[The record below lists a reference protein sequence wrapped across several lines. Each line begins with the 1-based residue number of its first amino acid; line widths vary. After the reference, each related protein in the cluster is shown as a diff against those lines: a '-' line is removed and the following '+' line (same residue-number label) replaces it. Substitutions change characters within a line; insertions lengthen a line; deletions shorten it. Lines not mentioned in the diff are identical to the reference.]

1 MDFVIYEEERNL
13 ATEFGIEFVMKYR
26 SDSYKVGV
34 LDITYGLDFSFNKLT
49 GGIPSELGQL
59 SPIIALNLSHNQLTG
74 SLPKTFSNLT
84 QLESLDISHNNLTG
98 EIPSTL
104 IDLHFLEVFNVAHNN
119 LSGKVPD
126 MKGQFGTFEKSSYE
140 GNPFLCG
147 PPLEK
152 SCTRVDN
159 ESPPSPIKSSIASD
173 EKWYEIDPEVFSI
186 SFSVSYEIDI
196 LDFCR
201 DLRWV
206 EKSLV
211 SRRDEFHMELVSP
224 RDEFYPK
231 TTWNSSLLETS
242 STQKLPRGSF
252 LPISWHPELASTE
265 SVVQSTGSVRKFPD
279 ITSSLLDHQSSRLDQ
294 SESSWG
300 STSSLLQDWI
310 IENPDTTS
318 STGPS
323 IHHWSVRKFPDTT
336 SSLLDHQSRR
346 LDLPNTCHPVYWIG
360 VSVDWIEQVLQTSQI
375 FLGDVYWILQPF
387 LYNMLCLHMAPTMYI
402 VYLRFNGEIIYGQHG
417 AEYQGSQ
424 MKFIRVHRGI
434 SFVELE
440 TKIFNALQLDNQSH
454 RITVTYRCPQEVI
467 SPHIN
472 YMTLL
477 ITDDDGV
484 NLMFDMLD
492 ATPELKG
499 IELYISVEDCVGEGV
514 EPLTQDDGDGLVA
527 EDCVGEDV
535 QQMTVHDTAP
545 STQPS
550 TLGRCTP
557 QLHEIRTS
565 VEDCGPSTRHEYVPY
580 EVNPLA
586 GVHDTMMLECTADD
600 EEENADY
607 DNDSYFDDD
616 DNELYFDDDDDYD
629 DDDDADA
636 DDDDA
641 DDDDETTDVH
651 NDEVDDVVPSLKP
664 KSSSFTTNTWDN
676 INDTS
681 FNDEVTPLDSWDK
694 KQELRKGLFFKSK
707 IEVQYALKVYS
718 SRVNQEYKVK
728 ESNKRKLHVCCKNGC
743 SWRMRACMRSTH
755 GFWEITKYNGP
766 HTCRHPNIR
775 KDGKVFDSNFI
786 EREVRSYVANDQTI
800 SVKSLRHHMCTQF
813 GHKISY
819 YKVWDAKQKAIANI
833 FGDWGESYQLLPKFM
848 KALIDSN
855 PGTQVEWKTYWSEDA
870 GCAIFESVFWAF
882 GPSIQGFMHCR
893 PVVSIDATHLY
904 GKYEGKLMIAMAT
917 DANNGI
923 YPLAFAPLNAYHRFC
938 IRHLVSNFNT
948 RFHDKRLKNMIQRAG
963 EHNQLRKFNATMDS
977 IRQYNK
983 DAAKILDEETDVD
996 KWTLAK
1002 DGGRRYGAMTTN
1014 LSECF
1019 NGVLKGARNLPITAM
1034 VEFIYFKL
1042 VHYFNDRRVKT
1053 QAQLS
1058 SGQAFSTHAME
1069 IFQKWSEKA
1078 SLHHVIEFNREEGTF
1093 QIQTQPSLTSMNKGN
1108 HRHVVK
1114 LGDRTCSCGKWQAYH
1129 IPCSHVIA
1137 ACASQHINVYQFIDP
1152 FYSLTE
1158 MLASYQP
1165 HFEPMKDAPY
1175 WEEDPNFPMLRPDP
1189 RLLRQR
1195 GRPKSTRI
1203 RNEMDWRENQ
1213 HKQSCGLCNQEGHN
1227 RKKCPNAISNQ
1238 EVVLPQKFKTKAF
1251 QSTGFGSPADW
1262 IIADLNDPVDYIG
1275 VPVDWIRQKVLG
1287 VWFQSTGPFV
1297 ATWIK
1302 DAVAWIP
1309 DAVDCI
1315 HLFSTFN

>member
-1 MDFVIYEEERNL
+1 
-13 ATEFGIEFVMKYR
+13 
-26 SDSYKVGV
+26 
-34 LDITYGLDFSFNKLT
+34 
-49 GGIPSELGQL
+49 
-59 SPIIALNLSHNQLTG
+59 
-74 SLPKTFSNLT
+74 
-84 QLESLDISHNNLTG
+84 
-98 EIPSTL
+98 
-104 IDLHFLEVFNVAHNN
+104 
-119 LSGKVPD
+119 
-126 MKGQFGTFEKSSYE
+126 
-140 GNPFLCG
+140 
-147 PPLEK
+147 
-152 SCTRVDN
+152 
-159 ESPPSPIKSSIASD
+159 
-173 EKWYEIDPEVFSI
+173 
-186 SFSVSYEIDI
+186 
-196 LDFCR
+196 
-201 DLRWV
+201 
-206 EKSLV
+206 
-211 SRRDEFHMELVSP
+211 
-224 RDEFYPK
+224 
-231 TTWNSSLLETS
+231 
-242 STQKLPRGSF
+242 
-252 LPISWHPELASTE
+252 
-265 SVVQSTGSVRKFPD
+265 
-279 ITSSLLDHQSSRLDQ
+279 
-294 SESSWG
+294 
-300 STSSLLQDWI
+300 
-310 IENPDTTS
+310 
-318 STGPS
+318 
-323 IHHWSVRKFPDTT
+323 
-336 SSLLDHQSRR
+336 
-346 LDLPNTCHPVYWIG
+346 
-360 VSVDWIEQVLQTSQI
+360 
-375 FLGDVYWILQPF
+375 
-387 LYNMLCLHMAPTMYI
+387 MAPTMYI
-402 VYLRFNGEIIYGQHG
+402 VYLRFNGEIIYGQNG

-499 IELYISVEDCVGEGV
+499 IELYISVEDCVGEGA
-514 EPLTQDDGDGLVA
+514 EPLTQGDGDGLEA

-535 QQMTVHDTAP
+535 QQMTVDDTAP
-545 STQPS
+545 FTQPS
-550 TLGRCTP
+550 TVGRRTP
-557 QLHEIRTS
+557 QLHEIPTS

-580 EVNPLA
+580 EVNPLP
-586 GVHDTMMLECTADD
+586 GVHDTMMLEVTADD

-616 DNELYFDDDDDYD
+616 DNDAYFDDDD
-629 DDDDADA
+629 
-636 DDDDA
+636 

-694 KQELRKGLFFKSK
+694 MQELRKGLFFKSK

-728 ESNKRKLHVCCKNGC
+728 ESNKRKLHVCCSNGC

-833 FGDWGESYQLLPKFM
+833 YGDWGESYQLLPKFM

-870 GCAIFESVFWAF
+870 GSAIFESVFWAF
-882 GPSIQGFMHCR
+882 GPSIQGFVHCR
-893 PVVSIDATHLY
+893 PVVCIDATHLY

-917 DANNGI
+917 DANNEI
-923 YPLAFAPLNAYHRFC
+923 YPLAFAVMEKESKDTWRWFLRCLKKHVTKNRELLHH
-938 IRHLVSNFNT
+938 IRQTWGYPECNEVE
-948 RFHDKRLKNMIQRAG
+948 LKNMIQRAG

-977 IRQYNK
+977 IRHYNK
-983 DAAKILDEETDVD
+983 DAADILDKETDVE

-1042 VHYFNDRRVKT
+1042 VHYFNDRCVKT
-1053 QAQLS
+1053 QAQLT

-1114 LGDRTCSCGKWQAYH
+1114 LGNRTCSCGKWQAYH

-1137 ACASQHINVYQFIDP
+1137 ACASQHINVYQYIDP

-1158 MLASYQP
+1158 MLACYQP

-1213 HKQSCGLCNQEGHN
+1213 HKQSCGLCNEEGHN
-1227 RKKCPNAISNQ
+1227 RRKCPNAISNQ
-1238 EVVLPQKFKTKAF
+1238 EAVLPQ
-1251 QSTGFGSPADW
+1251 SW
-1262 IIADLNDPVDYIG
+1262 
-1275 VPVDWIRQKVLG
+1275 
-1287 VWFQSTGPFV
+1287 
-1297 ATWIK
+1297 
-1302 DAVAWIP
+1302 
-1309 DAVDCI
+1309 
-1315 HLFSTFN
+1315 

>member
-1 MDFVIYEEERNL
+1 
-13 ATEFGIEFVMKYR
+13 
-26 SDSYKVGV
+26 
-34 LDITYGLDFSFNKLT
+34 
-49 GGIPSELGQL
+49 
-59 SPIIALNLSHNQLTG
+59 
-74 SLPKTFSNLT
+74 
-84 QLESLDISHNNLTG
+84 
-98 EIPSTL
+98 
-104 IDLHFLEVFNVAHNN
+104 
-119 LSGKVPD
+119 
-126 MKGQFGTFEKSSYE
+126 
-140 GNPFLCG
+140 
-147 PPLEK
+147 
-152 SCTRVDN
+152 
-159 ESPPSPIKSSIASD
+159 
-173 EKWYEIDPEVFSI
+173 
-186 SFSVSYEIDI
+186 
-196 LDFCR
+196 
-201 DLRWV
+201 
-206 EKSLV
+206 
-211 SRRDEFHMELVSP
+211 
-224 RDEFYPK
+224 
-231 TTWNSSLLETS
+231 
-242 STQKLPRGSF
+242 
-252 LPISWHPELASTE
+252 
-265 SVVQSTGSVRKFPD
+265 
-279 ITSSLLDHQSSRLDQ
+279 
-294 SESSWG
+294 
-300 STSSLLQDWI
+300 
-310 IENPDTTS
+310 
-318 STGPS
+318 
-323 IHHWSVRKFPDTT
+323 
-336 SSLLDHQSRR
+336 
-346 LDLPNTCHPVYWIG
+346 
-360 VSVDWIEQVLQTSQI
+360 
-375 FLGDVYWILQPF
+375 
-387 LYNMLCLHMAPTMYI
+387 MAPTMYI
-402 VYLRFNGEIIYGQHG
+402 VYLCFNGEIIYGQHG

-557 QLHEIRTS
+557 QVHEIRTS

-629 DDDDADA
+629 DDDDDDADDDDA

-694 KQELRKGLFFKSK
+694 QQELRKGLFFKSK

-923 YPLAFAPLNAYHRFC
+923 YPLAFAVTEKESKNTWRWFLRFLKKHVTKNREICIISDRHKGIMNAMKWSKLQPLNAYHRFY

-1014 LSECF
+1014 LFECF

-1165 HFEPMKDAPY
+1165 HFELMKDAPY

-1213 HKQSCGLCNQEGHN
+1213 HKQTCGLCNQEGHN

-1238 EVVLPQKFKTKAF
+1238 EVVLPQ
-1251 QSTGFGSPADW
+1251 SW
-1262 IIADLNDPVDYIG
+1262 
-1275 VPVDWIRQKVLG
+1275 
-1287 VWFQSTGPFV
+1287 
-1297 ATWIK
+1297 
-1302 DAVAWIP
+1302 
-1309 DAVDCI
+1309 
-1315 HLFSTFN
+1315 

>member
-1 MDFVIYEEERNL
+1 
-13 ATEFGIEFVMKYR
+13 
-26 SDSYKVGV
+26 
-34 LDITYGLDFSFNKLT
+34 
-49 GGIPSELGQL
+49 
-59 SPIIALNLSHNQLTG
+59 
-74 SLPKTFSNLT
+74 
-84 QLESLDISHNNLTG
+84 
-98 EIPSTL
+98 
-104 IDLHFLEVFNVAHNN
+104 
-119 LSGKVPD
+119 
-126 MKGQFGTFEKSSYE
+126 
-140 GNPFLCG
+140 
-147 PPLEK
+147 
-152 SCTRVDN
+152 
-159 ESPPSPIKSSIASD
+159 
-173 EKWYEIDPEVFSI
+173 
-186 SFSVSYEIDI
+186 
-196 LDFCR
+196 
-201 DLRWV
+201 
-206 EKSLV
+206 
-211 SRRDEFHMELVSP
+211 
-224 RDEFYPK
+224 
-231 TTWNSSLLETS
+231 
-242 STQKLPRGSF
+242 
-252 LPISWHPELASTE
+252 
-265 SVVQSTGSVRKFPD
+265 
-279 ITSSLLDHQSSRLDQ
+279 
-294 SESSWG
+294 
-300 STSSLLQDWI
+300 
-310 IENPDTTS
+310 
-318 STGPS
+318 
-323 IHHWSVRKFPDTT
+323 
-336 SSLLDHQSRR
+336 
-346 LDLPNTCHPVYWIG
+346 
-360 VSVDWIEQVLQTSQI
+360 
-375 FLGDVYWILQPF
+375 
-387 LYNMLCLHMAPTMYI
+387 MAPTMYI
-402 VYLRFNGEIIYGQHG
+402 VYLRFNGVIIYGQNG

-424 MKFIRVHRGI
+424 MKFIRVHREI

-454 RITVTYRCPQEVI
+454 RITVTYHCPQEVI

-492 ATPELKG
+492 ATPELKS

-514 EPLTQDDGDGLVA
+514 EPLTQDDGDGLEA

-535 QQMTVHDTAP
+535 QQMTVDDTAP
-545 STQPS
+545 FTQPS
-550 TLGRCTP
+550 IVGRCTP
-557 QLHEIRTS
+557 QLHEIPTS
-565 VEDCGPSTRHEYVPY
+565 VEDCGPNTRHEYVPL
-580 EVNPLA
+580 EVNPLH
-586 GVHDTMMLECTADD
+586 GVHDVMMLEFTADD

-616 DNELYFDDDDDYD
+616 DNDAYFDDD
-629 DDDDADA
+629 
-636 DDDDA
+636 

-728 ESNKRKLHVCCKNGC
+728 ESNKRKLHVCCSNGC

-833 FGDWGESYQLLPKFM
+833 YGDWGESYQLLPKFM

-870 GCAIFESVFWAF
+870 GSAIFESVFWAF
-882 GPSIQGFMHCR
+882 GPSIQGFVHCR
-893 PVVSIDATHLY
+893 PVVCIDATHLY

-923 YPLAFAPLNAYHRFC
+923 YPLAFA
-938 IRHLVSNFNT
+938 
-948 RFHDKRLKNMIQRAG
+948 RAG

-977 IRQYNK
+977 IRHYNK
-983 DAAKILDEETDVD
+983 DAADILDNEADVE

-1019 NGVLKGARNLPITAM
+1019 NGVLKGAHNLRITAM

-1053 QAQLS
+1053 QAQLT
-1058 SGQAFSTHAME
+1058 SGQTFSTHAME

-1078 SLHHVIEFNREEGTF
+1078 SLHHVIEFNREE
-1093 QIQTQPSLTSMNKGN
+1093 
-1108 HRHVVK
+1108 
-1114 LGDRTCSCGKWQAYH
+1114 
-1129 IPCSHVIA
+1129 
-1137 ACASQHINVYQFIDP
+1137 
-1152 FYSLTE
+1152 
-1158 MLASYQP
+1158 
-1165 HFEPMKDAPY
+1165 DAPY

-1213 HKQSCGLCNQEGHN
+1213 HKQSCGLCNEEGHN
-1227 RKKCPNAISNQ
+1227 RRKCPNAISHQ
-1238 EVVLPQKFKTKAF
+1238 EAIFWMDNHMWSPNKTVL
-1251 QSTGFGSPADW
+1251 W
-1262 IIADLNDPVDYIG
+1262 
-1275 VPVDWIRQKVLG
+1275 
-1287 VWFQSTGPFV
+1287 
-1297 ATWIK
+1297 
-1302 DAVAWIP
+1302 
-1309 DAVDCI
+1309 
-1315 HLFSTFN
+1315 HFNLQNLRIDVG

>member
-1 MDFVIYEEERNL
+1 MI
-13 ATEFGIEFVMKYR
+13 
-26 SDSYKVGV
+26 
-34 LDITYGLDFSFNKLT
+34 
-49 GGIPSELGQL
+49 Q
-59 SPIIALNLSHNQLTG
+59 
-74 SLPKTFSNLT
+74 
-84 QLESLDISHNNLTG
+84 
-98 EIPSTL
+98 
-104 IDLHFLEVFNVAHNN
+104 
-119 LSGKVPD
+119 
-126 MKGQFGTFEKSSYE
+126 
-140 GNPFLCG
+140 
-147 PPLEK
+147 
-152 SCTRVDN
+152 
-159 ESPPSPIKSSIASD
+159 
-173 EKWYEIDPEVFSI
+173 
-186 SFSVSYEIDI
+186 
-196 LDFCR
+196 
-201 DLRWV
+201 
-206 EKSLV
+206 
-211 SRRDEFHMELVSP
+211 
-224 RDEFYPK
+224 
-231 TTWNSSLLETS
+231 
-242 STQKLPRGSF
+242 
-252 LPISWHPELASTE
+252 STE

-294 SESSWG
+294 LENSQTVHPVYWTING
-300 STSSLLQDWI
+300 PVDWI
-310 IENPDTTS
+310 SQKIPRHYIQ

-323 IHHWSVRKFPDTT
+323 IQSTGSVRKFPDTT

-681 FNDEVTPLDSWDK
+681 FNDEV
-694 KQELRKGLFFKSK
+694 
-707 IEVQYALKVYS
+707 
-718 SRVNQEYKVK
+718 
-728 ESNKRKLHVCCKNGC
+728 
-743 SWRMRACMRSTH
+743 
-755 GFWEITKYNGP
+755 
-766 HTCRHPNIR
+766 
-775 KDGKVFDSNFI
+775 
-786 EREVRSYVANDQTI
+786 
-800 SVKSLRHHMCTQF
+800 
-813 GHKISY
+813 
-819 YKVWDAKQKAIANI
+819 WDAKQKAIANI

-923 YPLAFAPLNAYHRFC
+923 YPLAFAVTEKESKNTWRWFLRFLKKHVTKNREICIISDRHKGIMNAMKWSKLQPLNAYHRFC

-1238 EVVLPQKFKTKAF
+1238 EVNSKQRQF

-1315 HLFSTFN
+1315 HLFFNL

>member
-1 MDFVIYEEERNL
+1 
-13 ATEFGIEFVMKYR
+13 
-26 SDSYKVGV
+26 
-34 LDITYGLDFSFNKLT
+34 
-49 GGIPSELGQL
+49 
-59 SPIIALNLSHNQLTG
+59 
-74 SLPKTFSNLT
+74 
-84 QLESLDISHNNLTG
+84 
-98 EIPSTL
+98 
-104 IDLHFLEVFNVAHNN
+104 
-119 LSGKVPD
+119 
-126 MKGQFGTFEKSSYE
+126 
-140 GNPFLCG
+140 
-147 PPLEK
+147 
-152 SCTRVDN
+152 
-159 ESPPSPIKSSIASD
+159 
-173 EKWYEIDPEVFSI
+173 
-186 SFSVSYEIDI
+186 
-196 LDFCR
+196 
-201 DLRWV
+201 
-206 EKSLV
+206 
-211 SRRDEFHMELVSP
+211 
-224 RDEFYPK
+224 
-231 TTWNSSLLETS
+231 
-242 STQKLPRGSF
+242 
-252 LPISWHPELASTE
+252 
-265 SVVQSTGSVRKFPD
+265 
-279 ITSSLLDHQSSRLDQ
+279 
-294 SESSWG
+294 
-300 STSSLLQDWI
+300 
-310 IENPDTTS
+310 
-318 STGPS
+318 
-323 IHHWSVRKFPDTT
+323 
-336 SSLLDHQSRR
+336 
-346 LDLPNTCHPVYWIG
+346 
-360 VSVDWIEQVLQTSQI
+360 
-375 FLGDVYWILQPF
+375 
-387 LYNMLCLHMAPTMYI
+387 MAPTMYI

-514 EPLTQDDGDGLVA
+514 EPLTQDAGDGLVA

-616 DNELYFDDDDDYD
+616 DDNELYFDDDDDYD

-694 KQELRKGLFFKSK
+694 QQELRKGLFFKSK

-728 ESNKRKLHVCCKNGC
+728 ESNKRKLH
-743 SWRMRACMRSTH
+743 
-755 GFWEITKYNGP
+755 
-766 HTCRHPNIR
+766 
-775 KDGKVFDSNFI
+775 
-786 EREVRSYVANDQTI
+786 
-800 SVKSLRHHMCTQF
+800 
-813 GHKISY
+813 
-819 YKVWDAKQKAIANI
+819 VWDAKQKAIANI

-923 YPLAFAPLNAYHRFC
+923 YPLAFAVTEKESKNTWRWFLRFLKKHVTKNREICIISDRHKGIMNAMKWSKLQPLNAYHRFC

-1213 HKQSCGLCNQEGHN
+1213 HKQTCGLCNQEGHN

-1238 EVVLPQKFKTKAF
+1238 EVICWMDNHLWSPNKIALWHFNLQNLRIDNSKQRQF

-1315 HLFSTFN
+1315 HLFSTC

>member
-1 MDFVIYEEERNL
+1 
-13 ATEFGIEFVMKYR
+13 
-26 SDSYKVGV
+26 
-34 LDITYGLDFSFNKLT
+34 
-49 GGIPSELGQL
+49 
-59 SPIIALNLSHNQLTG
+59 
-74 SLPKTFSNLT
+74 
-84 QLESLDISHNNLTG
+84 
-98 EIPSTL
+98 
-104 IDLHFLEVFNVAHNN
+104 
-119 LSGKVPD
+119 
-126 MKGQFGTFEKSSYE
+126 
-140 GNPFLCG
+140 
-147 PPLEK
+147 
-152 SCTRVDN
+152 
-159 ESPPSPIKSSIASD
+159 
-173 EKWYEIDPEVFSI
+173 
-186 SFSVSYEIDI
+186 
-196 LDFCR
+196 
-201 DLRWV
+201 
-206 EKSLV
+206 
-211 SRRDEFHMELVSP
+211 
-224 RDEFYPK
+224 
-231 TTWNSSLLETS
+231 
-242 STQKLPRGSF
+242 
-252 LPISWHPELASTE
+252 
-265 SVVQSTGSVRKFPD
+265 
-279 ITSSLLDHQSSRLDQ
+279 
-294 SESSWG
+294 
-300 STSSLLQDWI
+300 
-310 IENPDTTS
+310 
-318 STGPS
+318 
-323 IHHWSVRKFPDTT
+323 
-336 SSLLDHQSRR
+336 
-346 LDLPNTCHPVYWIG
+346 
-360 VSVDWIEQVLQTSQI
+360 
-375 FLGDVYWILQPF
+375 
-387 LYNMLCLHMAPTMYI
+387 MAPTMYI

-550 TLGRCTP
+550 TVGRCTP

-616 DNELYFDDDDDYD
+616 DNDLMMMMMMMMLMMMMLMMMMRQLMFIM
-629 DDDDADA
+629 
-636 DDDDA
+636 
-641 DDDDETTDVH
+641 TK
-651 NDEVDDVVPSLKP
+651 LMMC
-664 KSSSFTTNTWDN
+664 
-676 INDTS
+676 
-681 FNDEVTPLDSWDK
+681 WDK

-923 YPLAFAPLNAYHRFC
+923 YPLAFAVTEKESKNTWRWFLRFLKKHVTKNREICIISDRHKGIMNAMKWSKLQPLNAYHRFC

-983 DAAKILDEETDVD
+983 DAAKPY
-996 KWTLAK
+996 WTK
-1002 DGGRRYGAMTTN
+1002 RQM
-1014 LSECF
+1014 
-1019 NGVLKGARNLPITAM
+1019 LKSARNLPITAM

-1137 ACASQHINVYQFIDP
+1137 ACASQHINVYQYIDP

-1238 EVVLPQKFKTKAF
+1238 EAVLPQKFKTRAF

>member
-1 MDFVIYEEERNL
+1 
-13 ATEFGIEFVMKYR
+13 
-26 SDSYKVGV
+26 
-34 LDITYGLDFSFNKLT
+34 
-49 GGIPSELGQL
+49 
-59 SPIIALNLSHNQLTG
+59 
-74 SLPKTFSNLT
+74 
-84 QLESLDISHNNLTG
+84 
-98 EIPSTL
+98 
-104 IDLHFLEVFNVAHNN
+104 
-119 LSGKVPD
+119 
-126 MKGQFGTFEKSSYE
+126 
-140 GNPFLCG
+140 
-147 PPLEK
+147 
-152 SCTRVDN
+152 
-159 ESPPSPIKSSIASD
+159 
-173 EKWYEIDPEVFSI
+173 
-186 SFSVSYEIDI
+186 
-196 LDFCR
+196 
-201 DLRWV
+201 
-206 EKSLV
+206 
-211 SRRDEFHMELVSP
+211 
-224 RDEFYPK
+224 
-231 TTWNSSLLETS
+231 
-242 STQKLPRGSF
+242 
-252 LPISWHPELASTE
+252 
-265 SVVQSTGSVRKFPD
+265 
-279 ITSSLLDHQSSRLDQ
+279 
-294 SESSWG
+294 
-300 STSSLLQDWI
+300 
-310 IENPDTTS
+310 
-318 STGPS
+318 
-323 IHHWSVRKFPDTT
+323 
-336 SSLLDHQSRR
+336 
-346 LDLPNTCHPVYWIG
+346 
-360 VSVDWIEQVLQTSQI
+360 
-375 FLGDVYWILQPF
+375 
-387 LYNMLCLHMAPTMYI
+387 MAPTMYI

-616 DNELYFDDDDDYD
+616 DNELYFDDDDD

-923 YPLAFAPLNAYHRFC
+923 YPLAFAVTEKESKNTWRWFLRFLKKHVTKNREICIISDRHKGIMNAMKWSKLQPLNAYHRFC

-1137 ACASQHINVYQFIDP
+1137 ACASQHINVYQYIDP

-1238 EVVLPQKFKTKAF
+1238 EVVLPQ
-1251 QSTGFGSPADW
+1251 SW
-1262 IIADLNDPVDYIG
+1262 
-1275 VPVDWIRQKVLG
+1275 
-1287 VWFQSTGPFV
+1287 
-1297 ATWIK
+1297 
-1302 DAVAWIP
+1302 
-1309 DAVDCI
+1309 
-1315 HLFSTFN
+1315 

>member
-1 MDFVIYEEERNL
+1 
-13 ATEFGIEFVMKYR
+13 
-26 SDSYKVGV
+26 
-34 LDITYGLDFSFNKLT
+34 
-49 GGIPSELGQL
+49 
-59 SPIIALNLSHNQLTG
+59 
-74 SLPKTFSNLT
+74 
-84 QLESLDISHNNLTG
+84 
-98 EIPSTL
+98 
-104 IDLHFLEVFNVAHNN
+104 
-119 LSGKVPD
+119 
-126 MKGQFGTFEKSSYE
+126 
-140 GNPFLCG
+140 
-147 PPLEK
+147 
-152 SCTRVDN
+152 
-159 ESPPSPIKSSIASD
+159 
-173 EKWYEIDPEVFSI
+173 
-186 SFSVSYEIDI
+186 
-196 LDFCR
+196 
-201 DLRWV
+201 
-206 EKSLV
+206 
-211 SRRDEFHMELVSP
+211 
-224 RDEFYPK
+224 
-231 TTWNSSLLETS
+231 
-242 STQKLPRGSF
+242 
-252 LPISWHPELASTE
+252 
-265 SVVQSTGSVRKFPD
+265 
-279 ITSSLLDHQSSRLDQ
+279 
-294 SESSWG
+294 
-300 STSSLLQDWI
+300 
-310 IENPDTTS
+310 
-318 STGPS
+318 
-323 IHHWSVRKFPDTT
+323 
-336 SSLLDHQSRR
+336 
-346 LDLPNTCHPVYWIG
+346 
-360 VSVDWIEQVLQTSQI
+360 
-375 FLGDVYWILQPF
+375 
-387 LYNMLCLHMAPTMYI
+387 MAPTMYI

-629 DDDDADA
+629 DDDDDDADT

-694 KQELRKGLFFKSK
+694 QQELRKGLFFKSK

-923 YPLAFAPLNAYHRFC
+923 YPLAFAVTEKESKNTWRWFLRFLKKHVTKNREICIISDRHKGIMNAMKWSKLQPLNAYHRFC

-1213 HKQSCGLCNQEGHN
+1213 HKQTCGLCNQEGHN

>member
-1 MDFVIYEEERNL
+1 MQH
-13 ATEFGIEFVMKYR
+13 ATSLSFLLIVYARYMRDAKKEVHCDNVVANPDMLIKVAKGQTDYILGNNPLGMSYMVGFGQKFPQKIHHRGSTLPSIDSHPQRMGCRDGDQYFN
-26 SDSYKVGV
+26 SDKPTINELTGALVGGPAKDDSFKDTRLDVSQSEPTTYLNSPFVGV
-34 LDITYGLDFSFNKLT
+34 LAYFK
-49 GGIPSELGQL
+49 
-59 SPIIALNLSHNQLTG
+59 
-74 SLPKTFSNLT
+74 
-84 QLESLDISHNNLTG
+84 
-98 EIPSTL
+98 
-104 IDLHFLEVFNVAHNN
+104 
-119 LSGKVPD
+119 
-126 MKGQFGTFEKSSYE
+126 
-140 GNPFLCG
+140 
-147 PPLEK
+147 
-152 SCTRVDN
+152 
-159 ESPPSPIKSSIASD
+159 AS
-173 EKWYEIDPEVFSI
+173 
-186 SFSVSYEIDI
+186 
-196 LDFCR
+196 
-201 DLRWV
+201 
-206 EKSLV
+206 
-211 SRRDEFHMELVSP
+211 
-224 RDEFYPK
+224 
-231 TTWNSSLLETS
+231 
-242 STQKLPRGSF
+242 
-252 LPISWHPELASTE
+252 
-265 SVVQSTGSVRKFPD
+265 
-279 ITSSLLDHQSSRLDQ
+279 
-294 SESSWG
+294 
-300 STSSLLQDWI
+300 
-310 IENPDTTS
+310 
-318 STGPS
+318 
-323 IHHWSVRKFPDTT
+323 
-336 SSLLDHQSRR
+336 
-346 LDLPNTCHPVYWIG
+346 
-360 VSVDWIEQVLQTSQI
+360 
-375 FLGDVYWILQPF
+375 
-387 LYNMLCLHMAPTMYI
+387 LHMAPTMYI
-402 VYLRFNGEIIYGQHG
+402 VYLRFNGEIIYGQNG

-550 TLGRCTP
+550 TVGRCTP

-580 EVNPLA
+580 EVNPLP

-616 DNELYFDDDDDYD
+616 DNDLYFDDDDDD
-629 DDDDADA
+629 

-882 GPSIQGFMHCR
+882 GPSIQGFVHCR

-923 YPLAFAPLNAYHRFC
+923 YPLAFAVTEKESKEYMAEQ
-938 IRHLVSNFNT
+938 VNT
-948 RFHDKRLKNMIQRAG
+948 TS
-963 EHNQLRKFNATMDS
+963 LRKFNATMDS

-983 DAAKILDEETDVD
+983 DAADILDKETDVE

-1114 LGDRTCSCGKWQAYH
+1114 LGNRTCSCGKWQAYH

-1137 ACASQHINVYQFIDP
+1137 ACASQHINVYQYIDP

-1238 EVVLPQKFKTKAF
+1238 EAVLPQ
-1251 QSTGFGSPADW
+1251 SW
-1262 IIADLNDPVDYIG
+1262 
-1275 VPVDWIRQKVLG
+1275 
-1287 VWFQSTGPFV
+1287 
-1297 ATWIK
+1297 
-1302 DAVAWIP
+1302 
-1309 DAVDCI
+1309 
-1315 HLFSTFN
+1315 

>member
-1 MDFVIYEEERNL
+1 MRELVGKSCFILFFIFICQSVLASKKSLRHQEPCKRLELYLHDILFDGSDLANATSAQATNKTALGDFKFGML
-13 ATEFGIEFVMKYR
+13 AVFDDPIT
-26 SDSYKVGV
+26 
-34 LDITYGLDFSFNKLT
+34 LDNHL
-49 GGIPSELGQL
+49 L
-59 SPIIALNLSHNQLTG
+59 STPVARAQGFYFYDKKNDYNAWLA
-74 SLPKTFSNLT
+74 F
-84 QLESLDISHNNLTG
+84 
-98 EIPSTL
+98 TL
-104 IDLHFLEVFNVAHNN
+104 VFN
-119 LSGKVPD
+119 STQY
-126 MKGQFGTFEKSSYE
+126 KGTINIMGADLMAAET
-140 GNPFLCG
+140 
-147 PPLEK
+147 
-152 SCTRVDN
+152 
-159 ESPPSPIKSSIASD
+159 
-173 EKWYEIDPEVFSI
+173 
-186 SFSVSYEIDI
+186 
-196 LDFCR
+196 R
-201 DLRWV
+201 DLSVVGGTGDFFMTKGIVTVQTDTFQGAKYFRLKLDV
-206 EKSLV
+206 KKRASSLGET
-211 SRRDEFHMELVSP
+211 SS
-224 RDEFYPK
+224 
-231 TTWNSSLLETS
+231 TWNSSLLETS

-265 SVVQSTGSVRKFPD
+265 SVVPTVDWISQKVPRHSHPVYWTGPSIQSTGSVRKFPD
-279 ITSSLLDHQSSRLDQ
+279 TTSSLLDHQIQ
-294 SESSWG
+294 
-300 STSSLLQDWI
+300 
-310 IENPDTTS
+310 
-318 STGPS
+318 STG
-323 IHHWSVRKFPDTT
+323 SVRKFPDTT

-923 YPLAFAPLNAYHRFC
+923 YPLAFA
-938 IRHLVSNFNT
+938 
-948 RFHDKRLKNMIQRAG
+948 
-963 EHNQLRKFNATMDS
+963 
-977 IRQYNK
+977 YNK

>member
-1 MDFVIYEEERNL
+1 
-13 ATEFGIEFVMKYR
+13 
-26 SDSYKVGV
+26 
-34 LDITYGLDFSFNKLT
+34 
-49 GGIPSELGQL
+49 
-59 SPIIALNLSHNQLTG
+59 
-74 SLPKTFSNLT
+74 
-84 QLESLDISHNNLTG
+84 
-98 EIPSTL
+98 
-104 IDLHFLEVFNVAHNN
+104 
-119 LSGKVPD
+119 
-126 MKGQFGTFEKSSYE
+126 
-140 GNPFLCG
+140 
-147 PPLEK
+147 
-152 SCTRVDN
+152 
-159 ESPPSPIKSSIASD
+159 
-173 EKWYEIDPEVFSI
+173 
-186 SFSVSYEIDI
+186 
-196 LDFCR
+196 
-201 DLRWV
+201 
-206 EKSLV
+206 
-211 SRRDEFHMELVSP
+211 
-224 RDEFYPK
+224 
-231 TTWNSSLLETS
+231 
-242 STQKLPRGSF
+242 
-252 LPISWHPELASTE
+252 
-265 SVVQSTGSVRKFPD
+265 
-279 ITSSLLDHQSSRLDQ
+279 
-294 SESSWG
+294 
-300 STSSLLQDWI
+300 
-310 IENPDTTS
+310 
-318 STGPS
+318 
-323 IHHWSVRKFPDTT
+323 
-336 SSLLDHQSRR
+336 
-346 LDLPNTCHPVYWIG
+346 
-360 VSVDWIEQVLQTSQI
+360 
-375 FLGDVYWILQPF
+375 
-387 LYNMLCLHMAPTMYI
+387 MAPTMYI

-616 DNELYFDDDDDYD
+616 DNELYFDDDDDD

-923 YPLAFAPLNAYHRFC
+923 YPLAFAVTEKESKNTWRWFLRFLKKHVTKNREICIISDRHKGIMNAMKWSKLQPLNAYHRFC

-1093 QIQTQPSLTSMNKGN
+1093 QIQTQPSLT
-1108 HRHVVK
+1108 
-1114 LGDRTCSCGKWQAYH
+1114 T
-1129 IPCSHVIA
+1129 
-1137 ACASQHINVYQFIDP
+1137 CASQHINVYQYIDP

-1238 EVVLPQKFKTKAF
+1238 EVICWMDNHLW
-1251 QSTGFGSPADW
+1251 SPNK
-1262 IIADLNDPVDYIG
+1262 IAL
-1275 VPVDWIRQKVLG
+1275 W
-1287 VWFQSTGPFV
+1287 
-1297 ATWIK
+1297 
-1302 DAVAWIP
+1302 
-1309 DAVDCI
+1309 
-1315 HLFSTFN
+1315 HFNLQNLRIDVG

>member
-1 MDFVIYEEERNL
+1 M
-13 ATEFGIEFVMKYR
+13 
-26 SDSYKVGV
+26 
-34 LDITYGLDFSFNKLT
+34 
-49 GGIPSELGQL
+49 P
-59 SPIIALNLSHNQLTG
+59 
-74 SLPKTFSNLT
+74 
-84 QLESLDISHNNLTG
+84 
-98 EIPSTL
+98 
-104 IDLHFLEVFNVAHNN
+104 
-119 LSGKVPD
+119 
-126 MKGQFGTFEKSSYE
+126 
-140 GNPFLCG
+140 
-147 PPLEK
+147 
-152 SCTRVDN
+152 
-159 ESPPSPIKSSIASD
+159 
-173 EKWYEIDPEVFSI
+173 
-186 SFSVSYEIDI
+186 
-196 LDFCR
+196 
-201 DLRWV
+201 
-206 EKSLV
+206 
-211 SRRDEFHMELVSP
+211 SRRQ
-224 RDEFYPK
+224 
-231 TTWNSSLLETS
+231 LL
-242 STQKLPRGSF
+242 
-252 LPISWHPELASTE
+252 
-265 SVVQSTGSVRKFPD
+265 
-279 ITSSLLDHQSSRLDQ
+279 
-294 SESSWG
+294 
-300 STSSLLQDWI
+300 
-310 IENPDTTS
+310 
-318 STGPS
+318 
-323 IHHWSVRKFPDTT
+323 
-336 SSLLDHQSRR
+336 
-346 LDLPNTCHPVYWIG
+346 
-360 VSVDWIEQVLQTSQI
+360 
-375 FLGDVYWILQPF
+375 
-387 LYNMLCLHMAPTMYI
+387 
-402 VYLRFNGEIIYGQHG
+402 
-417 AEYQGSQ
+417 
-424 MKFIRVHRGI
+424 
-434 SFVELE
+434 
-440 TKIFNALQLDNQSH
+440 
-454 RITVTYRCPQEVI
+454 TY
-467 SPHIN
+467 
-472 YMTLL
+472 
-477 ITDDDGV
+477 
-484 NLMFDMLD
+484 
-492 ATPELKG
+492 
-499 IELYISVEDCVGEGV
+499 
-514 EPLTQDDGDGLVA
+514 
-527 EDCVGEDV
+527 
-535 QQMTVHDTAP
+535 
-545 STQPS
+545 
-550 TLGRCTP
+550 
-557 QLHEIRTS
+557 
-565 VEDCGPSTRHEYVPY
+565 
-580 EVNPLA
+580 
-586 GVHDTMMLECTADD
+586 
-600 EEENADY
+600 
-607 DNDSYFDDD
+607 
-616 DNELYFDDDDDYD
+616 
-629 DDDDADA
+629 
-636 DDDDA
+636 
-641 DDDDETTDVH
+641 
-651 NDEVDDVVPSLKP
+651 
-664 KSSSFTTNTWDN
+664 
-676 INDTS
+676 
-681 FNDEVTPLDSWDK
+681 
-694 KQELRKGLFFKSK
+694 
-707 IEVQYALKVYS
+707 
-718 SRVNQEYKVK
+718 
-728 ESNKRKLHVCCKNGC
+728 
-743 SWRMRACMRSTH
+743 
-755 GFWEITKYNGP
+755 
-766 HTCRHPNIR
+766 
-775 KDGKVFDSNFI
+775 
-786 EREVRSYVANDQTI
+786 
-800 SVKSLRHHMCTQF
+800 
-813 GHKISY
+813 
-819 YKVWDAKQKAIANI
+819 
-833 FGDWGESYQLLPKFM
+833 GDWGESYQLLPKFM

-923 YPLAFAPLNAYHRFC
+923 YPLAFAVTEKESKNTWRWFLRFLKKHVTKNREICIISDRHKGIMNAMKWSKLQPLNAYHRFC

-1213 HKQSCGLCNQEGHN
+1213 HKQTCGLCNQEGHN

-1238 EVVLPQKFKTKAF
+1238 EVVLPQKFKTKAI

>member
-1 MDFVIYEEERNL
+1 
-13 ATEFGIEFVMKYR
+13 
-26 SDSYKVGV
+26 
-34 LDITYGLDFSFNKLT
+34 
-49 GGIPSELGQL
+49 
-59 SPIIALNLSHNQLTG
+59 
-74 SLPKTFSNLT
+74 
-84 QLESLDISHNNLTG
+84 
-98 EIPSTL
+98 
-104 IDLHFLEVFNVAHNN
+104 
-119 LSGKVPD
+119 
-126 MKGQFGTFEKSSYE
+126 
-140 GNPFLCG
+140 
-147 PPLEK
+147 
-152 SCTRVDN
+152 
-159 ESPPSPIKSSIASD
+159 
-173 EKWYEIDPEVFSI
+173 
-186 SFSVSYEIDI
+186 
-196 LDFCR
+196 
-201 DLRWV
+201 
-206 EKSLV
+206 
-211 SRRDEFHMELVSP
+211 
-224 RDEFYPK
+224 
-231 TTWNSSLLETS
+231 
-242 STQKLPRGSF
+242 
-252 LPISWHPELASTE
+252 
-265 SVVQSTGSVRKFPD
+265 
-279 ITSSLLDHQSSRLDQ
+279 
-294 SESSWG
+294 
-300 STSSLLQDWI
+300 
-310 IENPDTTS
+310 
-318 STGPS
+318 
-323 IHHWSVRKFPDTT
+323 
-336 SSLLDHQSRR
+336 
-346 LDLPNTCHPVYWIG
+346 
-360 VSVDWIEQVLQTSQI
+360 
-375 FLGDVYWILQPF
+375 
-387 LYNMLCLHMAPTMYI
+387 MAPTMYI

-514 EPLTQDDGDGLVA
+514 EPLTQDAGDGLVA

-557 QLHEIRTS
+557 QLHEIRTL

-607 DNDSYFDDD
+607 DNDSYFDDDD

-694 KQELRKGLFFKSK
+694 QQELRKGLFFKSK

-728 ESNKRKLHVCCKNGC
+728 ESNKRKLH
-743 SWRMRACMRSTH
+743 
-755 GFWEITKYNGP
+755 
-766 HTCRHPNIR
+766 
-775 KDGKVFDSNFI
+775 
-786 EREVRSYVANDQTI
+786 
-800 SVKSLRHHMCTQF
+800 
-813 GHKISY
+813 
-819 YKVWDAKQKAIANI
+819 
-833 FGDWGESYQLLPKFM
+833 
-848 KALIDSN
+848 
-855 PGTQVEWKTYWSEDA
+855 
-870 GCAIFESVFWAF
+870 
-882 GPSIQGFMHCR
+882 GFMHCR

-923 YPLAFAPLNAYHRFC
+923 YPLAFAVTEKESKNTWRWFLRFLKKHVTKNREICIISDRHKGIMNAMKWSKLQPLNAYHRFC

-983 DAAKILDEETDVD
+983 DAAKILDEQTDVD

-1213 HKQSCGLCNQEGHN
+1213 HKQTCGLCNQEGHN

-1238 EVVLPQKFKTKAF
+1238 EVVLPQKFKTKAI

-1315 HLFSTFN
+1315 HLFSTCNSFRL